1 MGDVLRV
8 LIADD
13 HALFR
18 RGLVELLSEL
28 PELTLVGEAED
39 AERAVHLT
47 LSEKPDIVLMDVH
60 MPQGGGIEAVRRI
73 KAETSVPVLMLTV
86 SERDEDLAGALD
98 AGADGYLLK
107 NAEPEELVDAVRH
120 VAAGHGY
127 LSPEVTPQVVRRARM
142 APTASETGVS
152 RREQQV
158 LAALASGAT
167 NAQIGVRLSIAPST
181 VKSHLRNLYKKLGAA
196 NRAEAV
202 ALAAKLGLLASTKS

>member
-1 MGDVLRV
+1 

-142 APTASETGVS
+142 APAASETGVS

-167 NAQIGVRLSIAPST
+167 NAQIGLRLSIAPST